1 VMPYAR
7 PFMPKPCQ
15 SVYFIVIFIPSHV
28 CFDIFDACSDLKK
41 MFFQEAQRGLRAARE
56 LVEDLKCQ
64 IATMVHSEEKI
75 SWEKQ
80 KRSWQEERQR
90 LESMILD
97 LNATIE
103 RLHISVREIAA
114 ERERARET
122 LDLNKSQAQVD
133 SAQREMDR
141 IRSSERR

>member
-1 VMPYAR
+1 
-7 PFMPKPCQ
+7 
-15 SVYFIVIFIPSHV
+15 
-28 CFDIFDACSDLKK
+28 

-64 IATMVHSEEKI
+64 IATMIHSEEKI
-75 SWEKQ
+75 SWENQ

-133 SAQREMDR
+133 SAQREKDR

>member
-1 VMPYAR
+1 MN
-7 PFMPKPCQ
+7 
-15 SVYFIVIFIPSHV
+15 S
-28 CFDIFDACSDLKK
+28 
-41 MFFQEAQRGLRAARE
+41 QEAQRGLRAARE
-56 LVEDLKCQ
+56 LVEDLKTQ
-64 IATMVHSEEKI
+64 IATMVDSEEKI
-75 SWEKQ
+75 SWENQ

-122 LDLNKSQAQVD
+122 LDLHKSQAQVD
-133 SAQREMDR
+133 SAQRGMDR
-141 IRSSERR
+141 IRSFERR